1 MFRSPCTAKIPV
13 WFAVIDKSV
22 SAYPLYVR
30 EMSVNAKVLWNYYM
44 HDDQS
49 IKRAVKGVLGIQVDA
64 PVVFDTF
71 CEYLIN
77 PATGEISYGESDETL
92 EEFMQKVYAR
102 QFQLAT
108 EEPMPFVPV
117 I

>member
-1 MFRSPCTAKIPV
+1 MFKPACTAKIPV
-13 WFAVIDKSV
+13 WVAVIDKSV
-22 SAYPLYVR
+22 SSYPLYVR
-30 EMSVNAKVLWNYYM
+30 EISVNAKALWNYYM
-44 HDDQS
+44 HDDAS
-49 IKRAVKGVLGIQVDA
+49 LKRAVKGILGIQVDA

-108 EEPMPFVPV
+108 EEAFPYVPV
-117 I
+117 V